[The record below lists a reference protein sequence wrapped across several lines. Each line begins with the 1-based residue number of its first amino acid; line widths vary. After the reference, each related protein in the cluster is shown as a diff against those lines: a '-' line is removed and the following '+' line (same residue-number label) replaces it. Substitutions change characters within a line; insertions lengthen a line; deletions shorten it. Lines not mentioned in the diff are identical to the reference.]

1 MSKPLRDFST
11 LQKGRRIQLK
21 TEFMEQLEWDE
32 GDQLLLETYKGRL
45 FVENLSK
52 GLLPMEERLK

>member
-21 TEFMEQLEWDE
+21 QDFMEQLKWDE

-52 GLLPMEERLK
+52 GLLPMGERLK

>member
-1 MSKPLRDFST
+1 MERPLRDFST

-21 TEFMEQLEWDE
+21 VEFMEKLGWEE

-45 FVENLSK
+45 FAENLSK
-52 GLLPMEERLK
+52 GLLPIGERLK